1 MLSVAGGCAV
11 MGITGVPV
19 AVEADLARG
28 LPAFDIVGLPDSTVR
43 ESRERVRA
51 AIRNS
56 GFEFP
61 LARITVNLA
70 PAHIRKVGVGL
81 DLPVAVSILAASG
94 QVPARNLDRTA
105 FMGELSLDGALR
117 PVRGVLP
124 GCAAARSSCSSCVVV
139 PFENAREAQCVS
151 GLDVIAVGTLSEVA
165 DYLSSG
171 AVPCPARSRPERPDS
186 PQSTASCDFDQVM
199 GQDAA
204 IRAIQVAVAGGH
216 NLIMVGPPG
225 GGKTLLASCVPS
237 ILPAMD
243 DSEALEVTCIQS
255 ITGTVSPAGLA
266 RKRPFRRPHH
276 TVSPAG
282 MLGGGNPPMPGE
294 VTLAHR
300 GVLYLDE
307 FCEFRPQ
314 VIESLRGPMEDG
326 FIIVSRSSGR
336 VSFPSRFMLIASANP
351 CPCGYLGDPERA
363 CVCQGAS
370 LMRYRRRLAG
380 PVIDR
385 IDIQIEVP
393 RVRRIDLERPVAF
406 LTSDSVRHE
415 IEHARE
421 RQSERFCRNGF
432 TNSAMGPRHIESI
445 ARLAPEARRLLL
457 DAVDQMALSA
467 RAYHKLIRVSRT
479 IADLDGVDSVGEG
492 HVLEALQY
500 RTLDSEPQ
508 AVLSYG

>member
-1 MLSVAGGCAV
+1 
-11 MGITGVPV
+11 MGITGVSV

-56 GFEFP
+56 GYDFP
-61 LARITVNLA
+61 LAKITVNLA

-94 QVPARNLDRTA
+94 QVPARNLNCTT

-124 GCAAARSSCSSCVVV
+124 GCAAALGAGNSCVVV
-139 PFENAREAQCVS
+139 PFENAREAECVS
-151 GLDVIAVGTLSEVA
+151 GLDVKALGTLHEVVE
-165 DYLSSG
+165 YLRSG
-171 AVPCPARSRPERPDS
+171 AIPSFVRSHPACPQPPES
-186 PQSTASCDFDQVM
+186 IGSCDFDQVV

-243 DSEALEVTCIQS
+243 EHEALEVTCIQS
-255 ITGTVSPAGLA
+255 ITGTVSPDGLA
-266 RKRPFRRPHH
+266 SKRPFRRPHH

-326 FIIVSRSSGR
+326 FIVVSRSHGR

-393 RVRRIDLERPVAF
+393 RVRRIDLERPVAV
-406 LTSDSVRHE
+406 LTSDAVREE
-415 IEHARE
+415 IERARA
-421 RQSERFCRNGF
+421 RQGGRFGRKGF
-432 TNSAMGPRHIESI
+432 TNSAIGPRQIESV
-445 ARLAPEARRLLL
+445 ARLAPAARRLLL
-457 DAVDQMALSA
+457 DAVDKMALSA

-479 IADLDGVDSVGEG
+479 IADLDGADSVEDG

-500 RTLDSEPQ
+500 RALDLQPQ
-508 AVLSYG
+508 AMLSYG

>member
-1 MLSVAGGCAV
+1 MLSTAGGCAV

-56 GFEFP
+56 GYEFP

-94 QVPARNLDRTA
+94 QVPARKLDSTT
-105 FMGELSLDGALR
+105 FMGELSLDGSLR
-117 PVRGVLP
+117 PVRGILP
-124 GCAAARSSCSSCVVV
+124 GCAAARSSGSLRVVV
-139 PFENAREAQCVS
+139 PFDNACEAECVS
-151 GLDVIAVGTLSEVA
+151 GLDVIALGGLREVA
-165 DYLSSG
+165 EYLRSG
-171 AVPCPARSRPERPDS
+171 AVARIVRSRSARR
-186 PQSTASCDFDQVM
+186 QSLEFAGSCDFDQVM

-243 DSEALEVTCIQS
+243 EHEALEVTCIQS
-255 ITGTVSPAGLA
+255 VTGTVSPDGLA
-266 RKRPFRRPHH
+266 RNRPFRRPHH
-276 TVSPAG
+276 SVSPAG

-307 FCEFRPQ
+307 FCEFPPQ

-326 FIIVSRSSGR
+326 FIMVSRSQGT

-351 CPCGYLGDPERA
+351 CPCGYLGDPERV
-363 CVCQGAS
+363 CVCQGAA
-370 LMRYRRRLAG
+370 LMRYRRKLAG

-393 RVRRIDLERPVAF
+393 RVRRIDLERPIAL
-406 LTSDSVRHE
+406 LTSSSVRGE
-415 IEHARE
+415 VEHARA
-421 RQSERFCRNGF
+421 RQGERFCRKGF
-432 TNSAMGPRHIESI
+432 TNSAMGPRRIESV
-445 ARLAPEARRLLL
+445 ARLAPGARKLLL

-467 RAYHKLIRVSRT
+467 RAYHRLIKVSRT
-479 IADLDGVDSVGEG
+479 IADLDGAGNVGDE

-500 RTLDSEPQ
+500 RALDSEPQ

>member
-1 MLSVAGGCAV
+1 MLSTAGGCAV
-11 MGITGVPV
+11 MGITGIPV

-56 GFEFP
+56 GYEFP

-70 PAHIRKVGVGL
+70 PAHIKKVGVGL
-81 DLPVAVSILAASG
+81 DLPVAISILAASG
-94 QVPARNLDRTA
+94 QVPARNLDCTS
-105 FMGELSLDGALR
+105 FMGELSLDGSLR
-117 PVRGVLP
+117 TVRGILP
-124 GCAAARSSCSSCVVV
+124 GCAAARSSGSSCVVV
-139 PFENAREAQCVS
+139 PFENACEAGCVS
-151 GLDVIAVGTLSEVA
+151 GLEVVALGTLREVA
-165 DYLSSG
+165 EYLRSG
-171 AVPCPARSRPERPDS
+171 TVARIVRSRSARRHSLESSAP
-186 PQSTASCDFDQVM
+186 CDFDQVM

-243 DSEALEVTCIQS
+243 EHEALEVTCIQS
-255 ITGTVSPAGLA
+255 ITGTVSPDGLA

-276 TVSPAG
+276 SVSPAG

-326 FIIVSRSSGR
+326 YIMVSRSHGT

-351 CPCGYLGDPERA
+351 CPCGYLGDPERV
-363 CVCQGAS
+363 CVCQGAA

-393 RVRRIDLERPVAF
+393 RVRRIDLERPVALF
-406 LTSDSVRHE
+406 TSSSVRGE
-415 IEHARE
+415 VEHARA
-421 RQSERFCRNGF
+421 RQGERFCRKGS
-432 TNSAMGPRHIESI
+432 TNSAMGPRKIESM
-445 ARLAPEARRLLL
+445 ARLAPGARKLLL

-467 RAYHKLIRVSRT
+467 RAYHRLIKVSRT
-479 IADLDGVDSVGEG
+479 IADLDGAGNVGDE

-500 RTLDSEPQ
+500 RALDSEPQ

>member
-1 MLSVAGGCAV
+1 
-11 MGITGVPV
+11 MGITGIGV

-56 GFEFP
+56 GYEFP
-61 LARITVNLA
+61 LAKITVNLA
-70 PAHIRKVGVGL
+70 PAHIRKIGVGL

-94 QVPARNLDRTA
+94 QAPARDLDCTT

-117 PVRGVLP
+117 PVRGILP
-124 GCAAARSSCSSCVVV
+124 GCAAAISSGSLRVVV

-151 GLDVIAVGTLSEVA
+151 GLNVIAVGTLREVA
-165 DYLSSG
+165 EYLSSG
-171 AVPCPARSRPERPDS
+171 AVPCMPRRHAALPRSPES
-186 PQSTASCDFDQVM
+186 IVSCDFDQVI

-243 DSEALEVTCIQS
+243 EHEALEVTCIQS
-255 ITGTVSPAGLA
+255 ITGTVSPDGLA
-266 RKRPFRRPHH
+266 QKRPFRRPHH
-276 TVSPAG
+276 TVSPVG

-307 FCEFRPQ
+307 FCEFVPQ

-326 FIIVSRSSGR
+326 FIVVSRSHGR
-336 VSFPSRFMLIASANP
+336 IGFPSRFMLIASANP
-351 CPCGYLGDPERA
+351 CPCGYLGDPERV
-363 CVCQGAS
+363 CVCQGAA
-370 LMRYRRRLAG
+370 LMRYRRKLAG

-393 RVRRIDLERPVAF
+393 RVRRMDLERPVALF
-406 LTSDSVRHE
+406 TSDSIREEVER
-415 IEHARE
+415 ARA
-421 RQSERFCRNGF
+421 RQGARFAQRGF
-432 TNSAMGPRHIESI
+432 TNSAMGPRSIESV
-445 ARLAPEARRLLL
+445 ARLTPAARGLLL
-457 DAVDQMALSA
+457 DAVDRMALSA
-467 RAYHKLIRVSRT
+467 RAYHKLIKVSRT
-479 IADLDGVDSVGEG
+479 IADLDGIDDIEEV

-500 RTLDSEPQ
+500 RALDSEPQ